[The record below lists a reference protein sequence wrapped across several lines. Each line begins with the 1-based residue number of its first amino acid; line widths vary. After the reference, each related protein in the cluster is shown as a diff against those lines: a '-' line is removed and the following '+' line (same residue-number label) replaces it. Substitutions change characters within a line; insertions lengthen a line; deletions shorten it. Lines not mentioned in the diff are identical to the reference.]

1 MKCFTCNTVAIYY
14 LPLYSTLIKAKINLM
29 NSKKLSHF
37 EFEEFEITGNPRE
50 SFPSLNSHN
59 PMNSSLQ
66 SDETFT
72 TVLGLF
78 NKGTIK
84 VHIIAKIRIVVSMH
98 GTMIALG
105 EDNMLNCFDHTVRS
119 TPAHRECTSTFY
131 TYVHNNASKSRAEPT
146 II

>member
-1 MKCFTCNTVAIYY
+1 
-14 LPLYSTLIKAKINLM
+14 M

>member
-1 MKCFTCNTVAIYY
+1 MNCFTCNTVAIYIS

-29 NSKKLSHF
+29 NSKKLFHF
-37 EFEEFEITGNPRE
+37 EFEEFEILGSPRE

-59 PMNSSLQ
+59 PMNSSPQ

-84 VHIIAKIRIVVSMH
+84 VHIIAKINNVFSSKH
-98 GTMIALG
+98 AMIALG
-105 EDNMLNCFDHTVRS
+105 EDNMLNCFDHAVRS
-119 TPAHRECTSTFY
+119 TPAHRECNSTFY
-131 TYVHNNASKSRAEPT
+131 HNT
-146 II
+146 